1 LEQQQTMKSWDI
13 FCRVI
18 DNYGDIGVCWRLA
31 RQLAA
36 EYPFKVRLWVDEL
49 AALKMIWPST
59 ELIPQQT
66 LEGVDVC
73 HWTPEFPDHI
83 SPADTVIEAFACDIP
98 AIYLQKMIQ
107 AKSSGQPPVWIN
119 LEYLSAEKWVED
131 CHKMQSIHP
140 QSGLKKTFFFPGFT
154 EKTGGLICEKEIR
167 GKNLPPI
174 PQVNNPPYDSPL
186 LISLFAY
193 ENGAIESLIEVWA
206 KGNRPIHCLIPQGR
220 ILNSINPLLDKPLAI
235 GEPQIKS
242 SLTLEA
248 IPFMNQLEYDQLLQ
262 KCDLNFVRGEDSL
275 VRAIWAGK
283 PFVWHIYQQEEDA
296 HLIKLE
302 AFLDLY
308 KKELPM
314 DLAKSIHGF
323 WLDWNRQESVI
334 ESWEKLDLLWDQW
347 VRENWDWGESIM
359 KQRDLVEH
367 LVGFVS
373 PQPGSHFEK
382 GD

>member
-1 LEQQQTMKSWDI
+1 MKSWDI

-66 LEGVDVC
+66 LEGVEVC
-73 HWTPEFPDHI
+73 HWTPEFPENI
-83 SPADTVIEAFACDIP
+83 SPANTVIEAFACDIP
-98 AIYLQKMIQ
+98 TVYLQKMIH
-107 AKSSGQPPVWIN
+107 AKASGQPPVWIN

-167 GKNLPPI
+167 EKNLAPI
-174 PQVNNPPYDSPL
+174 PQANHLPYDSPL

-193 ENGAIESLIEVWA
+193 ENSAIESLIDAWA
-206 KGNRPIHCLIPQGR
+206 NGKQRIHCLIPQGR
-220 ILNSINPLLDKPLAI
+220 ILNSINPLLDRPLTI
-235 GEPQIKS
+235 GEPQIKG
-242 SLTLEA
+242 SLTLET

-296 HLIKLE
+296 HMIKLQ
-302 AFLDLY
+302 AFLDIY
-308 KKELPM
+308 TQEFPE
-314 DLAKSIHGF
+314 DLREKLIEF
-323 WLDWNRQESVI
+323 WLGWNRQDSTI
-334 ESWEKLDLLWDQW
+334 DAWNSLNLNFDQW
-347 VRENWDWGESIM
+347 ATYNHQWAAS
-359 KQRDLVEH
+359 KQAETDLISR
-367 LVGFVS
+367 LLKI
-373 PQPGSHFEK
+373 PK
-382 GD
+382 A